1 MSTTIEHLQA
11 LRHSLQSARDTK
23 HVTAL
28 GKPSE
33 FQQGHERYIAGL
45 TDGLDVALRLIA
57 LEIQMAEDGAV
68 AAPHQ

>member
-1 MSTTIEHLQA
+1 MTTIEHLHA
-11 LRHSLQSARDTK
+11 LRYSLQSARDTM
-23 HVTAL
+23 HVTAM

-45 TDGLDVALRLIA
+45 TDGLDVALHMIA
-57 LEIQMAEDGAV
+57 LEIQMAEADAA

>member
-1 MSTTIEHLQA
+1 MSTIEHLQA

-23 HVTAL
+23 HVTAM

-33 FQQGHERYIAGL
+33 FQQGHARYIAGL

-57 LEIQMAEDGAV
+57 LEIQMAENDAMAGQ
-68 AAPHQ
+68 HQ